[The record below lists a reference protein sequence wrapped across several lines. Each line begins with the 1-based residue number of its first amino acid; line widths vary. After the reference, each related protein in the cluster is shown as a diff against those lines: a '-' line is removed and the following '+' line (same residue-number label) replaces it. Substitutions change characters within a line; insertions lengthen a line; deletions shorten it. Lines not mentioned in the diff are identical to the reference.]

1 MLGSTHGTLT
11 TDSRR
16 ARAIACGEHPAQAV
30 HGRPAGAG
38 DLDVSGR
45 PLYAAVP
52 DLDRFFRPESVA
64 VVGAS
69 DTEGRPNTG
78 ITRQLLAWSER
89 VGARLH
95 PVHPTRESVFGIP
108 CAPSVAALPEQVDL
122 AVLLLSDPLPV
133 IGELAEAK
141 VKFAVAF
148 ASGFA
153 ETGAEGAAAQERL
166 AAAVARA
173 DGLRLLGPNTNLN
186 AFERFREDLDGPAIA
201 LITQSG
207 HQGRPLFSLQELGI
221 RLSHWAPTG
230 NEADLE
236 TADFISYFAERP
248 EVGAIAAYVEGLKD
262 GRAFLLAADRAA
274 RRGVPVVAVKV
285 GRTET
290 GARTAAS
297 HTGKLTGADA
307 VVDAAMRQYGVIRVD
322 GLDELQDTATLL
334 ARARRHRVPDSSAS
348 APSAPASSAPG
359 SAMSSPA
366 ASSPA
371 VSRPALPRPE
381 GVVVY
386 SISGGTGAHFADLA
400 TEAGLPLPTLSE
412 AKQAEL
418 HQWIP
423 DYLSVANPVDNGG
436 HPVGDWRGPRILD
449 AILDDPAVGVLICPI
464 TGPFPPMSD
473 KLAQDLVAAAERT
486 DKLVCVVWGSPVGTE
501 AAYRE
506 TLLGS
511 SRVATFRTFANCI
524 TAVRAH
530 LDHTRFTAAYR
541 SPFDEAPRSPS
552 PSFRKAQA
560 LMRPGQQLSEHAAKQ
575 LLRAYGIRVPREQL
589 VTSAAAAVRAA
600 SLVGYPV
607 VMKASGASIAHKTEL
622 GLVKIGLTSAS
633 QIRDAYRELT
643 DIARYE
649 DVSLDGVLVCQMV
662 ERGVEMVV
670 GVTHDDLFG
679 PTVTVGLGGVL
690 VEVLR
695 DSAVRVPP
703 FGEDQAHAMLAELR
717 GRALLG
723 GVRGAPPADVDA
735 LVEVVLR
742 VQRMA
747 LELGDQIAELDI
759 NPLMVLPRG
768 QGAVALDALA
778 ACR

>member
-11 TDSRR
+11 TDFR
-16 ARAIACGEHPAQAV
+16 ARVEACGETPRAAV
-30 HGRPAGAG
+30 HSSAAPSADDAVPV
-38 DLDVSGR
+38 DVSGR
-45 PLYAAVP
+45 PLHADVP

-64 VVGAS
+64 VIGAS
-69 DTEGRPNTG
+69 DAEGRPNTG
-78 ITRQLLAWSER
+78 ITRQLIAWAER
-89 VGARLH
+89 VGARIH
-95 PVHPTRESVFGIP
+95 PVHPSRPTVFGLA
-108 CAPSVAALPEQVDL
+108 CHASVADLPEQVDL
-122 AVLLLSDPLPV
+122 AVLLVSDPLPV
-133 IGELAEAK
+133 IEELADTK

-153 ETGAEGAAAQERL
+153 ETGGAGAAAQERL
-166 AAAVARA
+166 AAAVRRS
-173 DGLRLLGPNTNLN
+173 GLRLLGPNTNLN
-186 AFERFREDLDGPAIA
+186 AFEEFRDDLDGPAIA

-207 HQGRPLFSLQELGI
+207 HQGRPLYTLQELGI

-236 TADFISYFAERP
+236 TSDFISYFAERP
-248 EVGAIAAYVEGLKD
+248 EVGAIACYVEGLKD
-262 GRAFLLAADRAA
+262 GRSFLLAADRAA
-274 RRGVPVVAVKV
+274 RNGVPVVAVKV

-297 HTGKLTGADA
+297 HTGKLTGADT
-307 VVDAAMRQYGVIRVD
+307 VVDAAMRQFGVIRVD
-322 GLDELQDTATLL
+322 GLDELQDTAALL
-334 ARARRHRVPDSSAS
+334 ARARRPKAD
-348 APSAPASSAPG
+348 
-359 SAMSSPA
+359 
-366 ASSPA
+366 
-371 VSRPALPRPE
+371 

-386 SISGGTGAHFADLA
+386 SISGGTGAHFSDLA
-400 TEAGLPLPTLSE
+400 TEAGLTLPTLSQ
-412 AKQAEL
+412 AKQDEL

-423 DYLSVANPVDNGG
+423 PYLNVANPVDNGG
-436 HPVGDWRGPRILD
+436 HPVGDWRGRKIID
-449 AILDDPAVGVLICPI
+449 AILADPEVGVLICPI

-473 KLAQDLVAAAERT
+473 KLAQDLVDAAEQT
-486 DKLVCVVWGSPVGTE
+486 DKLICVIWGSPVGTE
-501 AAYRE
+501 DAYRT

-511 SRVATFRTFANCI
+511 SRVATFRTSGNCI
-524 TAVRAH
+524 TAVRAYLGH
-530 LDHTRFTAAYR
+530 HRFTAGYR
-541 SPFDEAPRSPS
+541 SPFEDAPRTPS
-552 PSFRKAQA
+552 PSYRKAQA

-600 SLVGYPV
+600 GLVGYPV
-607 VMKASGASIAHKTEL
+607 VMKASGPQLGHKTEL

-649 DVSLDGVLVCQMV
+649 NVPLDGILVCQMV

-670 GVTHDDLFG
+670 GVTQDDLFG

-690 VEVLR
+690 VEVLH
-695 DSAVRVPP
+695 DAAVRVPP
-703 FGEDQAHAMLAELR
+703 FGEDQARAMLTELR
-717 GRALLG
+717 GHALLE

-735 LVEVVLR
+735 LVEVILR
-742 VQRMA
+742 IQRMA
-747 LELGDQIAELDI
+747 LEFGDELSELDI

-778 ACR
+778 ICR

>member
-1 MLGSTHGTLT
+1 MLGSTYGTFT
-11 TDSRR
+11 TDPRR
-16 ARAIACGEHPAQAV
+16 ARVVACGEAPAPSV
-30 HGRPAGAG
+30 HGQAATAD

-45 PLYAAVP
+45 PLHAEVP

-64 VVGAS
+64 VIGAS
-69 DTEGRPNTG
+69 DAEGRPNTG
-78 ITRQLLAWSER
+78 ITRQLVAWAER
-89 VGARLH
+89 GGARLH
-95 PVHPTRESVFGIP
+95 PVHPTRQSVFGIR
-108 CAPSVAALPEQVDL
+108 CFPSVADLPEQVDL
-122 AVLLLSDPLPV
+122 AVLLVSDPLPV
-133 IGELAEAK
+133 IEELAESK

-153 ETGAEGAAAQERL
+153 ETGEAGAAAQARL
-166 AAAVARA
+166 TAAVERS
-173 DGLRLLGPNTNLN
+173 GLRLLGPNTNLN
-186 AFERFREDLDGPAIA
+186 AFEKFRDDLDGPAIA

-207 HQGRPLFSLQELGI
+207 HQGRPVFTLQEIGV

-236 TADFISYFAERP
+236 TADFISYFAEKP
-248 EVGAIAAYVEGLKD
+248 EVGAIACYVEGLKD
-262 GRAFLLAADRAA
+262 GRSFLLAADRAA
-274 RRGVPVVAVKV
+274 RHGVPVVAVKV

-290 GARTAAS
+290 GAKMAAS

-322 GLDELQDTATLL
+322 GLDELQDTSALL
-334 ARARRHRVPDSSAS
+334 ARAR
-348 APSAPASSAPG
+348 APQAD
-359 SAMSSPA
+359 
-366 ASSPA
+366 
-371 VSRPALPRPE
+371 

-386 SISGGTGAHFADLA
+386 SISGGTGAHFSDLA
-400 TEAGLPLPTLSE
+400 TEAGLRLPTLSG

-423 DYLSVANPVDNGG
+423 DYLNVANPVDNGG
-436 HPVGDWRGPRILD
+436 HPVGDWRGRKIID
-449 AILDDPAVGVLICPI
+449 AILDDPEAGVLICPI

-473 KLAQDLVAAAERT
+473 KLAQDLVDAAEQT

-501 AAYRE
+501 EAYRT

-524 TAVRAH
+524 TAVRAY
-530 LDHTRFTAAYR
+530 LDHHRFTAGYR
-541 SPFDEAPRSPS
+541 SPFADAPRTAS

-560 LMRPGQQLSEHAAKQ
+560 LMRPGKELSEYAAKQ

-600 SLVGYPV
+600 GLVGYPV
-607 VMKASGASIAHKTEL
+607 VMKASGARLAHKSEL

-633 QIRDAYRELT
+633 QVRDAYRELT

-649 DVSLDGVLVCQMV
+649 GIALDGVLVCQMV

-670 GVTHDDLFG
+670 GVTQDELFG

-695 DSAVRVPP
+695 DVAVRVPP
-703 FGEDQAHAMLAELR
+703 FGEDQAAAMLSELR
-717 GRALLG
+717 GRALLD

-747 LELGDQIAELDI
+747 LELGGDLAELDI

-778 ACR
+778 VCR

>member
-16 ARAIACGEHPAQAV
+16 ARILACGEPPSPVV
-30 HGRPAGAG
+30 HGRAAGVG
-38 DLDVSGR
+38 DLDVSRR
-45 PLYAAVP
+45 PLHAEVP
-52 DLDRFFRPESVA
+52 DLERFFRPESVA

-69 DTEGRPNTG
+69 DTEGRPGTG
-78 ITRQLLAWSER
+78 ITRQLLAWAER

-95 PVHPTRESVFGIP
+95 PVHPTRREVFGIP
-108 CAPSVAALPEQVDL
+108 CSPCVADLPEQVDL
-122 AVLLLSDPLPV
+122 AVLLVSDPLPL
-133 IGELAEAK
+133 IEELGAAK

-153 ETGAEGAAAQERL
+153 ETGEEGAAAQNRL
-166 AAAVARA
+166 AAAVERS
-173 DGLRLLGPNTNLN
+173 GVRLLGPNTNLN
-186 AFERFREDLDGPAIA
+186 AFERFREDLEGPAIA

-207 HQGRPLFSLQELGI
+207 HQGRPVFALQELGV

-236 TADFISYFAERP
+236 TADFISYFTERP
-248 EVGAIAAYVEGLKD
+248 EVGAIACYIEGLKD
-262 GRAFLLAADRAA
+262 GRSFLLAADRAA

-285 GRTET
+285 GRTEA

-297 HTGKLTGADA
+297 HTGKLTGADD
-307 VVDAAMRQYGVIRVD
+307 VVDAAMRQFGVVRVD

-334 ARARRHRVPDSSAS
+334 ARARP
-348 APSAPASSAPG
+348 
-359 SAMSSPA
+359 
-366 ASSPA
+366 
-371 VSRPALPRPE
+371 PRTD

-386 SISGGTGAHFADLA
+386 SISGGTGAHVADLA
-400 TEAGLPLPTLSE
+400 AEAGLRLPVLSE
-412 AKQAEL
+412 ARQAEL

-423 DYLSVANPVDNGG
+423 EYLSVANPVDNGG
-436 HPVGDWRGPRILD
+436 HPVGDGRGRQIIDSIL
-449 AILDDPAVGVLICPI
+449 ADPEVGVLICPI
-464 TGPFPPMSD
+464 TGPFPPLSD
-473 KLAQDLVAAAERT
+473 RLVRDLVDAAEHT

-501 AAYRE
+501 PAYRE
-506 TLLGS
+506 VLLGS
-511 SRVATFRTFANCI
+511 SRVATFRTVGNCL
-524 TAVRAH
+524 TAVRAYLGH
-530 LDHTRFTAAYR
+530 HRFVRDYR
-541 SPFDEAPRSPS
+541 SPFDEAPRTPS
-552 PSFRKAQA
+552 LSFKKAHA

-600 SLVGYPV
+600 GLVGYPV
-607 VMKASGASIAHKTEL
+607 VMKASGAQIAHKTEL

-633 QIRDAYRELT
+633 QVRDAYRELT

-649 DVSLDGVLVCQMV
+649 GVALDGILVCQMV
-662 ERGVEMVV
+662 EPGVEMVV
-670 GVTHDDLFG
+670 GVTRDELFG
-679 PTVTVGLGGVL
+679 PVVTVGLGGVL

-695 DSAVRVPP
+695 DAAVRVPP
-703 FGEDQAHAMLAELR
+703 FGEDQARDMLTELR
-717 GRALLG
+717 GRALLD
-723 GVRGAPPADVDA
+723 GVRGRPPADLDA

-747 LELGDQIAELDI
+747 LELGDELAELDI
-759 NPLMVLPRG
+759 NPLLVLPRG

-778 ACR
+778 VCR

>member
-11 TDSRR
+11 TDFR
-16 ARAIACGEHPAQAV
+16 ARVEACGETPREAV
-30 HGRPAGAG
+30 HSTAPASAE
-38 DLDVSGR
+38 DAIALDVSGR
-45 PLYAAVP
+45 PLDAEVP

-64 VVGAS
+64 VIGAS
-69 DTEGRPNTG
+69 DAEGRPNTG
-78 ITRQLLAWSER
+78 ITRQLIAWAER
-89 VGARLH
+89 VGARIH
-95 PVHPTRESVFGIP
+95 PVHPTRTTVFGLP
-108 CAPSVAALPEQVDL
+108 CHASVAALPEQVDL
-122 AVLLLSDPLPV
+122 AVLLVGDPAPV
-133 IGELAEAK
+133 IEELAEAK

-153 ETGAEGAAAQERL
+153 ETGASGAAAQARL
-166 AAAVARA
+166 AAAVRRS
-173 DGLRLLGPNTNLN
+173 GLRLLGPNTNLN
-186 AFERFREDLDGPAIA
+186 AFQEFRDDLQGPAIA

-207 HQGRPLFSLQELGI
+207 HQGRPVYTLQELGI

-236 TADFISYFAERP
+236 TADFISYFAEQP
-248 EVGAIAAYVEGLKD
+248 EVGAIACYVEGLKD
-262 GRAFLLAADRAA
+262 GRSFLLAADRAA
-274 RRGVPVVAVKV
+274 RNGVPVVAVKV

-307 VVDAAMRQYGVIRVD
+307 VVDAAMRQFGVIRVD
-322 GLDELQDTATLL
+322 ALDELQDTAALL
-334 ARARRHRVPDSSAS
+334 ARARR
-348 APSAPASSAPG
+348 
-359 SAMSSPA
+359 
-366 ASSPA
+366 
-371 VSRPALPRPE
+371 PRAD

-386 SISGGTGAHFADLA
+386 SISGGTGAHFSDLA
-400 TEAGLPLPTLSE
+400 TEAGLRLPALSQ
-412 AKQAEL
+412 AKQDEL

-423 DYLSVANPVDNGG
+423 DYLNVANPIDNGG
-436 HPVGDWRGPRILD
+436 HPVGDWRGRKIID
-449 AILDDPAVGVLICPI
+449 AILADPSVGVLICPI

-473 KLAQDLVAAAERT
+473 RLAQDLVDAAEET
-486 DKLVCVVWGSPVGTE
+486 DKLICVVWGSPVGTE
-501 AAYRE
+501 DAYRT

-511 SRVATFRTFANCI
+511 SRVATFRTFGNCI
-524 TAVRAH
+524 TAVRAYLEH
-530 LDHTRFTAAYR
+530 HRFTTGYR
-541 SPFDEAPRSPS
+541 SPFADAPRTPS
-552 PSFRKAQA
+552 PSYRKAQA

-600 SLVGYPV
+600 GLVGYPV
-607 VMKASGASIAHKTEL
+607 VMKASGPQLAHKTEL
-622 GLVKIGLTSAS
+622 GLVKVGLTSAS

-649 DVSLDGVLVCQMV
+649 NIPLDGILVCQMV
-662 ERGVEMVV
+662 RRGVEMFV
-670 GVTHDDLFG
+670 GVTQDALFG

-690 VEVLR
+690 VEVLH
-695 DSAVRVPP
+695 DAAVRVPP
-703 FGEDQAHAMLAELR
+703 FGEDQARAMLAELR
-717 GRALLG
+717 GRALLD
-723 GVRGAPPADVDA
+723 GVRGAPPADADA

-747 LELGDQIAELDI
+747 LELGGVLSELDI

-778 ACR
+778 ICR

>member
-1 MLGSTHGTLT
+1 MLGSTHGTFT
-11 TDSRR
+11 TGLR
-16 ARAIACGEHPAQAV
+16 ARVEACGESPRAAV
-30 HGRPAGAG
+30 HGHAAAPG
-38 DLDVSGR
+38 DQDVSGR
-45 PLYAAVP
+45 ALYAGVP
-52 DLDRFFRPESVA
+52 DLDRFFRPRSVA

-78 ITRQLLAWSER
+78 ITRQLLAWAER
-89 VGARLH
+89 VGARLL
-95 PVHPTRESVFGIP
+95 PVHPTRTAVFGTA
-108 CAPSVAALPEQVDL
+108 CARSVKELGEPVDL
-122 AVLLLSDPLPV
+122 AVLLVADPLPV
-133 IGELAEAK
+133 IEELGEAG
-141 VKFAVAF
+141 VRFAVAF

-153 ETGAEGAAAQERL
+153 ETGADGAAAQERL
-166 AAAVARA
+166 AEAVRRT
-173 DGLRLLGPNTNLN
+173 GVRLLGPNTNLN
-186 AFERFREDLDGPAIA
+186 AFERFRDDLDGPAVA

-207 HQGRPLFSLQELGI
+207 HQGRPVFTLQELGV

-236 TADFISYFAERP
+236 TADFISYFASLP

-262 GRAFLLAADRAA
+262 GRSFLLAADRAA
-274 RRGVPVVAVKV
+274 REGVPVVAVKV

-297 HTGKLTGADA
+297 HTGKLTGADR
-307 VVDAAMRQYGVIRVD
+307 VVDAAMRQFGVIRVD
-322 GLDELQDTATLL
+322 GLDQLQDTAALL
-334 ARARRHRVPDSSAS
+334 ARARRPLAD
-348 APSAPASSAPG
+348 
-359 SAMSSPA
+359 
-366 ASSPA
+366 
-371 VSRPALPRPE
+371 

-400 TEAGLPLPTLSE
+400 TAAGLDLPVLPQ
-412 AKQAEL
+412 AKQDEL

-423 DYLSVANPVDNGG
+423 EYLRVANPVDNGG
-436 HPVGDWRGPRILD
+436 HPVGDWRGRKIID
-449 AILDDPAVGVLICPI
+449 AILADPSVGVLVCPI

-473 KLAQDLVAAAERT
+473 RLAQDLVDAAEAT

-501 AAYRE
+501 DAYRT

-511 SRVATFRTFANCI
+511 SRVATFRTFGNCI
-524 TAVRAH
+524 GAVKAY
-530 LDHTRFTAAYR
+530 LDHHRFTAGYR
-541 SPFDEAPRSPS
+541 SPFDEAPRTPS

-560 LMRPGQQLSEHAAKQ
+560 LMRPGQRLSEHAAKQ

-600 SLVGYPV
+600 GLVGYPV
-607 VMKASGASIAHKTEL
+607 VMKASGGQLAHKTEL
-622 GLVKIGLTSAS
+622 GLVKVGLTSAS
-633 QIRDAYRELT
+633 QVRDAYRDLT

-649 DVSLDGVLVCQMV
+649 QIDLDGILVCQMV
-662 ERGVEMVV
+662 GKGVEMVV
-670 GVTHDDLFG
+670 GVTRDELFG

-690 VEVLR
+690 VEVLN
-695 DSAVRVPP
+695 DTAVRVPP
-703 FGEDQAHAMLAELR
+703 FGEREARSMLDELR
-717 GRALLG
+717 GRALLD

-747 LELGDQIAELDI
+747 LELDGDLAELDI

-778 ACR
+778 VCR

>member
-1 MLGSTHGTLT
+1 MLGSTHGTFT
-11 TDSRR
+11 TDPRR
-16 ARAIACGEHPAQAV
+16 AHVVACGELPPRAV
-30 HGRPAGAG
+30 HGRAAAA
-38 DLDVSGR
+38 DDVDVSGR
-45 PLYAAVP
+45 PLHADVP

-64 VVGAS
+64 VIGAS
-69 DTEGRPNTG
+69 DAEGRPNTG
-78 ITRQLLAWSER
+78 ITRQLIAWAER

-95 PVHPTRESVFGIP
+95 PVHPTRASVFGIT
-108 CAPSVAALPEQVDL
+108 CFRSVADLPEQVDL
-122 AVLLLSDPLPV
+122 AVLLVGDPLPV
-133 IGELAEAK
+133 VEQLAEEK
-141 VKFAVAF
+141 VRFAVAF

-153 ETGAEGAAAQERL
+153 ETGEEGAAAQERL
-166 AAAVARA
+166 AAAVRRS
-173 DGLRLLGPNTNLN
+173 GLRLLGPNTNLN
-186 AFERFREDLDGPAIA
+186 AFERFREDLEGPAIA

-207 HQGRPLFSLQELGI
+207 HQGRPVFTLQELGI

-236 TADFISYFAERP
+236 TADFISYFAGRP

-274 RRGVPVVAVKV
+274 RQGVPVVAVKV

-290 GARTAAS
+290 GARMAAS

-307 VVDAAMRQYGVIRVD
+307 VVDAAMRQFGVIRVD
-322 GLDELQDTATLL
+322 GLDELQDTSALL
-334 ARARRHRVPDSSAS
+334 ARARP
-348 APSAPASSAPG
+348 
-359 SAMSSPA
+359 
-366 ASSPA
+366 
-371 VSRPALPRPE
+371 PRSD

-386 SISGGTGAHFADLA
+386 SISGGTGAHFSDLA
-400 TEAGLPLPTLSE
+400 TEAGLSLPTLSD

-418 HQWIP
+418 HEWIP
-423 DYLSVANPVDNGG
+423 AYLNVANPVDNGG
-436 HPVGDWRGPRILD
+436 HPVGDWRGRKIID
-449 AILDDPAVGVLICPI
+449 AILDDPQVGVLICPI

-473 KLAQDLVAAAERT
+473 RLAQDLVDAAERT

-501 AAYRE
+501 EAYRT

-524 TAVRAH
+524 TAVRAY
-530 LDHTRFTAAYR
+530 LDHHRFTAGYR
-541 SPFDEAPRSPS
+541 SPFDEAPRTPS

-600 SLVGYPV
+600 GLVGYPV
-607 VMKASGASIAHKTEL
+607 VMKASGPQLAHKTEL
-622 GLVKIGLTSAS
+622 GLVKVGLTSAS
-633 QIRDAYRELT
+633 QVRDAYRELT

-649 DVSLDGVLVCQMV
+649 GVPLDGVLVCQMV

-670 GVTHDDLFG
+670 GVTQDPLFG

-695 DSAVRVPP
+695 DAAVRVPP
-703 FGEDQAHAMLAELR
+703 FGENQAQAMLSELR
-717 GRALLG
+717 GRALLD

-747 LELGDQIAELDI
+747 LELGDEIEELDI

-768 QGAVALDALA
+768 QGAVALDAFA
-778 ACR
+778 VCR

>member
-16 ARAIACGEHPAQAV
+16 ARVIACGEQPSPVV
-30 HGRPAGAG
+30 HGRPADVD

-52 DLDRFFRPESVA
+52 DLDRFFRPVSVA
-64 VVGAS
+64 VIGAS

-78 ITRQLLAWSER
+78 ITRQLIAWAER

-95 PVHPTRESVFGIP
+95 PVHPTRRTVFGLTCLP
-108 CAPSVAALPEQVDL
+108 TVADLPDQVDL
-122 AVLLLSDPLPV
+122 AVLLVADPLPL
-133 IGELAEAK
+133 IGQLAEAK

-153 ETGAEGAAAQERL
+153 ETGTEGAAAQARL
-166 AAAVARA
+166 TAAVTGS
-173 DGLRLLGPNTNLN
+173 GLRLLGPNTNLN
-186 AFERFREDLDGPAIA
+186 AFEHFREDLEGPAIA

-207 HQGRPLFSLQELGI
+207 HQGRPVFAMQQLGV

-236 TADFISYFAERP
+236 TADFISYFSERP
-248 EVGAIAAYVEGLKD
+248 EVGAIACYVEGLKD
-262 GRAFLLAADRAA
+262 GRSFLLAADRAA
-274 RRGVPVVAVKV
+274 RRKVPVVAVKV

-307 VVDAAMRQYGVIRVD
+307 VVDAAMRQFGVIRVD
-322 GLDELQDTATLL
+322 GLDELQDTAALL
-334 ARARRHRVPDSSAS
+334 ARAR
-348 APSAPASSAPG
+348 APQAD
-359 SAMSSPA
+359 
-366 ASSPA
+366 
-371 VSRPALPRPE
+371 

-400 TEAGLPLPTLSE
+400 TEAGLSLPVLSE
-412 AKQAEL
+412 AKQTEL
-418 HQWIP
+418 HTWIP
-423 DYLSVANPVDNGG
+423 GYLNVANPVDTGG
-436 HPVGDWRGPRILD
+436 HPVGDWRGRKIID
-449 AILDDPAVGVLICPI
+449 AILADPAVGVLICPI

-473 KLAQDLVAAAERT
+473 RLAQDLVDAAEQT

-530 LDHTRFTAAYR
+530 LDHARFTAAYR
-541 SPFDEAPRSPS
+541 SPFDEAPRTPS

-600 SLVGYPV
+600 SQVGYPV
-607 VMKASGASIAHKTEL
+607 VMKASGAQIAHKTEL

-633 QIRDAYRELT
+633 QVRDAYRELT

-649 DVSLDGVLVCQMV
+649 GISLDGVLVCQMV

-670 GVTHDDLFG
+670 GVTHDELFG

-695 DSAVRVPP
+695 DAAVRVPP
-703 FGEDQAHAMLAELR
+703 FGEDQARAMLSELR
-717 GRALLG
+717 GRALLD
-723 GVRGAPPADVDA
+723 GVRGGPPVDVDA
-735 LVEVVLR
+735 LVEVVIR
-742 VQRMA
+742 VQRLA
-747 LELGDQIAELDI
+747 LELGDGIAELDI

-768 QGAVALDALA
+768 QGAVALDALVL
-778 ACR
+778 CR

>member
-11 TDSRR
+11 TDFR
-16 ARAIACGEHPAQAV
+16 ARVEACGESPRTAV
-30 HGRPAGAG
+30 HSSAAPSADDAAP
-38 DLDVSGR
+38 LDVSGR
-45 PLYAAVP
+45 PLHADVP

-64 VVGAS
+64 VIGAS
-69 DTEGRPNTG
+69 DAEGKPNTG
-78 ITRQLLAWSER
+78 ITRQLIAWAER

-95 PVHPTRESVFGIP
+95 PVHPTRPTVFGLT
-108 CAPSVAALPEQVDL
+108 CHASVADLPEQVDL
-122 AVLLLSDPLPV
+122 AVLLVADPLPV
-133 IGELAEAK
+133 IEELAETK

-153 ETGAEGAAAQERL
+153 ETGDAGAAAQERL
-166 AAAVARA
+166 GAAVRRS
-173 DGLRLLGPNTNLN
+173 GLRLLGPNTNLN
-186 AFERFREDLDGPAIA
+186 AFEEFREDLDGPAIA

-207 HQGRPLFSLQELGI
+207 HQGRPVYTLQELGI

-236 TADFISYFAERP
+236 TADFISYFAEQP
-248 EVGAIAAYVEGLKD
+248 EVGAIACYVEGLKD
-262 GRAFLLAADRAA
+262 GRSFLLAADRAA
-274 RRGVPVVAVKV
+274 RNGVPVVAVKV

-297 HTGKLTGADA
+297 HTGKLTGADT
-307 VVDAAMRQYGVIRVD
+307 VVDAAMRQFGVIRVD
-322 GLDELQDTATLL
+322 GLDELQDTAALL
-334 ARARRHRVPDSSAS
+334 ARARRPKAD
-348 APSAPASSAPG
+348 
-359 SAMSSPA
+359 
-366 ASSPA
+366 
-371 VSRPALPRPE
+371 

-386 SISGGTGAHFADLA
+386 SISGGTGAHFSDLA
-400 TEAGLPLPTLSE
+400 TEAGLFLPTLSQ
-412 AKQAEL
+412 AKQDEL

-423 DYLSVANPVDNGG
+423 AYLNVANPIDNGG
-436 HPVGDWRGPRILD
+436 HPVGDWRGRKIID
-449 AILDDPAVGVLICPI
+449 AILADPEVGVLICPI

-473 KLAQDLVAAAERT
+473 RLAQDLVDAAEQS
-486 DKLVCVVWGSPVGTE
+486 DKLICVIWGSPVGTE
-501 AAYRE
+501 DAYRT

-511 SRVATFRTFANCI
+511 SRVATFRTFGNCI
-524 TAVRAH
+524 TAVRAYLGH
-530 LDHTRFTAAYR
+530 HRFTAGYR
-541 SPFDEAPRSPS
+541 SPFEDAPRTPS
-552 PSFRKAQA
+552 PSYRKAQA
-560 LMRPGQQLSEHAAKQ
+560 LMRPSQQLSEHAAKQ

-600 SLVGYPV
+600 GLVGYPV
-607 VMKASGASIAHKTEL
+607 VMKASGPQLGHKTEL

-649 DVSLDGVLVCQMV
+649 NVPLDGILVCQMV

-670 GVTHDDLFG
+670 GVTQDDLFG

-690 VEVLR
+690 VEVLH
-695 DSAVRVPP
+695 DAAVRVPP
-703 FGEDQAHAMLAELR
+703 FGEDQARAMLRELR
-717 GRALLG
+717 GHALLE

-742 VQRMA
+742 IQRMA
-747 LELGDQIAELDI
+747 LELGDELSELDI

-778 ACR
+778 ICR

>member
-16 ARAIACGEHPAQAV
+16 ARVIACGEQPSPVV
-30 HGRPAGAG
+30 HGRPAEVD

-45 PLYAAVP
+45 PLYAVVP

-64 VVGAS
+64 VIGAS

-78 ITRQLLAWSER
+78 ITRQLIGWAER

-95 PVHPTRESVFGIP
+95 PVHPTRRSVFGLP
-108 CAPSVAALPEQVDL
+108 CLPSVADLPEQVDL
-122 AVLLLSDPLPV
+122 AVLLVGDPLPV
-133 IGELAEAK
+133 IEELAEAK
-141 VKFAVAF
+141 VRFAVAF

-153 ETGAEGAAAQERL
+153 ETGAEGAAAQTRL
-166 AAAVARA
+166 AAAVRGS
-173 DGLRLLGPNTNLN
+173 GLRLLGPNTNLN
-186 AFERFREDLDGPAIA
+186 AFENFRDDLDGPAVA

-207 HQGRPLFSLQELGI
+207 HQGRPVFAMQQLGV

-236 TADFISYFAERP
+236 TADFISYFSERP
-248 EVGAIAAYVEGLKD
+248 EVGAIACYVEGLKD
-262 GRAFLLAADRAA
+262 GRSFLLAADRAA

-297 HTGKLTGADA
+297 HTGKLTGADT
-307 VVDAAMRQYGVIRVD
+307 VVDAAMRQFGVIRVD
-322 GLDELQDTATLL
+322 GLDELQDTAALL
-334 ARARRHRVPDSSAS
+334 ARAR
-348 APSAPASSAPG
+348 APQADGIA
-359 SAMSSPA
+359 
-366 ASSPA
+366 
-371 VSRPALPRPE
+371 
-381 GVVVY
+381 VY

-400 TEAGLPLPTLSE
+400 SEAGLDLPVLSD
-412 AKQAEL
+412 AKQTEL
-418 HQWIP
+418 HTWIP
-423 DYLSVANPVDNGG
+423 DYLNVANPIDNGG
-436 HPVGDWRGPRILD
+436 HPVGDWRGRKIID
-449 AILDDPAVGVLICPI
+449 AILADPAVGVLICPI

-473 KLAQDLVAAAERT
+473 KLAQDLVDAAEQT

-530 LDHTRFTAAYR
+530 LEHARFTAAYR
-541 SPFDEAPRSPS
+541 SPFDEAPRTPS

-600 SLVGYPV
+600 SQVGYPV
-607 VMKASGASIAHKTEL
+607 VMKASGAQIAHKTEL

-633 QIRDAYRELT
+633 QVRDAYRELT

-649 DVSLDGVLVCQMV
+649 GISLDGVLVCQMV

-670 GVTHDDLFG
+670 GVTHDQLFG

-695 DSAVRVPP
+695 DTAVRVPP
-703 FGEDQAHAMLAELR
+703 FGDDQARAMLSELR
-717 GRALLG
+717 GRALLD
-723 GVRGAPPADVDA
+723 GVRGAPPVDVDA
-735 LVEVVLR
+735 LVEVVIR

-747 LELGDQIAELDI
+747 LELGDEISELDI

-768 QGAVALDALA
+768 QGAVALDALVM
-778 ACR
+778 CR

>member
-1 MLGSTHGTLT
+1 MLGSTHGTFT
-11 TDSRR
+11 TGLR
-16 ARAIACGEHPAQAV
+16 ARVDACGESPRTTV
-30 HGRPAGAG
+30 HGHAAAPG
-38 DLDVSGR
+38 DRDVSGR
-45 PLYAAVP
+45 ALYAEVP
-52 DLDRFFRPESVA
+52 DLDRFFRPRSVA

-69 DTEGRPNTG
+69 DAEGRPNTG
-78 ITRQLLAWSER
+78 ITRQLLAWAER
-89 VGARLH
+89 VGAELV
-95 PVHPTRESVFGIP
+95 PVHPTRTSVFGID
-108 CAPSVAALPEQVDL
+108 CVPSVRDLPGPVDL
-122 AVLLLSDPLPV
+122 AVLLVGDPLPV
-133 IGELAEAK
+133 IEELGEAK
-141 VKFAVAF
+141 VRFAVAF

-153 ETGAEGAAAQERL
+153 ETGATGAAAQERL
-166 AAAVARA
+166 AEAVRRT
-173 DGLRLLGPNTNLN
+173 GIRLLGPNTNLN
-186 AFERFREDLDGPAIA
+186 AFERFRDDLEGPAVA

-207 HQGRPLFSLQELGI
+207 HQGRPVFTLQELGV

-236 TADFISYFAERP
+236 TSDFISYFASLP

-262 GRAFLLAADRAA
+262 GRSFLLAADRAA
-274 RRGVPVVAVKV
+274 REGVPVVAVKV

-297 HTGKLTGADA
+297 HTGKLTGADR
-307 VVDAAMRQYGVIRVD
+307 VVDAAMRQFGVIRVD
-322 GLDELQDTATLL
+322 GLDQLQDTATLL
-334 ARARRHRVPDSSAS
+334 ARARKPLAD
-348 APSAPASSAPG
+348 
-359 SAMSSPA
+359 
-366 ASSPA
+366 
-371 VSRPALPRPE
+371 

-400 TEAGLPLPTLSE
+400 TAAGLTLPTLPQ
-412 AKQAEL
+412 AKQDEL

-423 DYLSVANPVDNGG
+423 EYLNVANPVDNGG
-436 HPVGDWRGPRILD
+436 HPVGDWRGRKIID
-449 AILDDPAVGVLICPI
+449 AILADPSVGVLICPI

-473 KLAQDLVAAAERT
+473 KLAQDLVEAAEAT

-501 AAYRE
+501 DAYRT

-524 TAVRAH
+524 GAVKSY
-530 LDHTRFTAAYR
+530 LDHHRFTAAYR
-541 SPFDEAPRSPS
+541 SPFDEAPRTPS

-560 LMRPGQQLSEHAAKQ
+560 LMRPGQRLSEHAAKQ

-600 SLVGYPV
+600 GLVGYPV
-607 VMKASGASIAHKTEL
+607 VMKASGGQLAHKTEL
-622 GLVKIGLTSAS
+622 GLVKVGLTSAS
-633 QIRDAYRELT
+633 QVRDAYRDLT

-649 DVSLDGVLVCQMV
+649 QIDLDGILVCQMV
-662 ERGVEMVV
+662 GKGVEMVV
-670 GVTHDDLFG
+670 GVTRDELFG

-690 VEVLR
+690 VEVLN
-695 DSAVRVPP
+695 DTAVRVPP
-703 FGEDQAHAMLAELR
+703 FGEGEARSMLDELR
-717 GRALLG
+717 GRALLD
-723 GVRGAPPADVDA
+723 GVRGAPPADIDA

-747 LELGDQIAELDI
+747 LELDGDLAELDI

-778 ACR
+778 VCR

>member
-1 MLGSTHGTLT
+1 MLGSTRGTLT

-16 ARAIACGEHPAQAV
+16 ARVAACGQPPSPV
-30 HGRPAGAG
+30 VRGRTADAG
-38 DLDVSGR
+38 DVDVSGR
-45 PLYAAVP
+45 RLHADVP

-69 DTEGRPNTG
+69 DTEGRPNAG
-78 ITRQLLAWSER
+78 ITRQLLAWAER

-95 PVHPTRESVFGIP
+95 PVHPTRQSVFGTP
-108 CAPSVAALPEQVDL
+108 CSPSVADLPEQVDL
-122 AVLLLSDPLPV
+122 AVLLVSDPLPV
-133 IGELAEAK
+133 LEELGAAK
-141 VKFAVAF
+141 VKFAVVF

-153 ETGAEGAAAQERL
+153 ELGEHGALAQAGL
-166 AAAVARA
+166 AATARRA
-173 DGLRLLGPNTNLN
+173 GVRLLGPNTNLN
-186 AFERFREDLDGPAIA
+186 AFERFRDDLDGPAIA

-207 HQGRPLFSLQELGI
+207 HQGRPVFALQELGI

-236 TADFISYFAERP
+236 TADFLSYFAERP
-248 EVGAIAAYVEGLKD
+248 EVGAIACYIEGLKD

-285 GRTET
+285 GRTEA

-297 HTGKLTGADA
+297 HTGKLTGADD
-307 VVDAAMRQYGVIRVD
+307 VIDAAMRQYGVIRVD

-334 ARARRHRVPDSSAS
+334 ARARP
-348 APSAPASSAPG
+348 
-359 SAMSSPA
+359 
-366 ASSPA
+366 
-371 VSRPALPRPE
+371 PRAD

-386 SISGGTGAHFADLA
+386 SISGGTGAHVADLA
-400 TEAGLPLPTLSE
+400 AGAGLRLPVLSE
-412 AKQAEL
+412 ARQAEL
-418 HQWIP
+418 HRWIP
-423 DYLSVANPVDNGG
+423 EYLSVANPVDNGG
-436 HPVGDWRGPRILD
+436 HPVGDERGRKIID
-449 AILDDPAVGVLICPI
+449 ALLDDPQVGVLICPI
-464 TGPFPPMSD
+464 PGPFPPLSD
-473 KLAQDLVAAAERT
+473 RLVRDLVDAAEHT

-511 SRVATFRTFANCI
+511 SRVVTFRTVANCVS
-524 TAVRAH
+524 AVRAH
-530 LDHTRFTAAYR
+530 LDHHRFVRGYR
-541 SPFDEAPRSPS
+541 SPFDEAPRTPS

-560 LMRPGQQLSEHAAKQ
+560 LMRPGLQLSEHAAKQ

-600 SLVGYPV
+600 GLVGYPV
-607 VMKASGASIAHKTEL
+607 VMKASGAQIAHKTEL

-633 QIRDAYRELT
+633 QVRDAYRELT

-649 DVSLDGVLVCQMV
+649 GIKLDGVLVCQMV

-670 GVTHDDLFG
+670 GVSHDRLFG

-695 DSAVRVPP
+695 DAAVRVPP
-703 FGEDQAHAMLAELR
+703 FGEEQARAMLCELR
-717 GRALLG
+717 GRALLD
-723 GVRGAPPADVDA
+723 GVRGRPPADLDA

-747 LELGDQIAELDI
+747 LELGDGIAELDI

-778 ACR
+778 VCR

>member
-16 ARAIACGEHPAQAV
+16 ARVIACGEQPSPVV
-30 HGRPAGAG
+30 HGRPAEVH

-45 PLYAAVP
+45 PLYAGVP

-64 VVGAS
+64 VIGAS
-69 DTEGRPNTG
+69 DAEGRPNTG
-78 ITRQLLAWSER
+78 ITRQLIAWAER

-95 PVHPTRESVFGIP
+95 PVHPTRQSVFGIP
-108 CAPSVAALPEQVDL
+108 CFPSVSDLPEQVDL
-122 AVLLLSDPLPV
+122 AVLLVGDPLPM
-133 IGELAEAK
+133 IEKLAEAK
-141 VKFAVAF
+141 VRFAVAF

-153 ETGAEGAAAQERL
+153 ETGAEGALAQARL
-166 AAAVARA
+166 ATAVAGS
-173 DGLRLLGPNTNLN
+173 GLRLLGPNTNLN
-186 AFERFREDLDGPAIA
+186 AFEEFRDDLDGPAIA

-207 HQGRPLFSLQELGI
+207 HQGRPVFAMQELGV

-236 TADFISYFAERP
+236 TADFISYFSERP
-248 EVGAIAAYVEGLKD
+248 EVGAIACYLEGLKD
-262 GRAFLLAADRAA
+262 GRSFLLAADRAA

-297 HTGKLTGADA
+297 HTGKLTGADT

-322 GLDELQDTATLL
+322 GLDELQDTAALL
-334 ARARRHRVPDSSAS
+334 ARAR
-348 APSAPASSAPG
+348 APQAD
-359 SAMSSPA
+359 
-366 ASSPA
+366 
-371 VSRPALPRPE
+371 

-400 TEAGLPLPTLSE
+400 SGAGLSLPTLPPD
-412 AKQAEL
+412 KQAEL
-418 HQWIP
+418 HEWIP
-423 DYLSVANPVDNGG
+423 DYLNVANPVDNGG
-436 HPVGDWRGPRILD
+436 HPVGDWRGRKIID
-449 AILDDPAVGVLICPI
+449 AILADPSVGVLVCPI

-473 KLAQDLVAAAERT
+473 KLAQDLVDAAEQS

-524 TAVRAH
+524 TAVRAY
-530 LDHTRFTAAYR
+530 LDHHRFAAAYR
-541 SPFDEAPRSPS
+541 SPFDEAPRTPS

-600 SLVGYPV
+600 SLIGYPL
-607 VMKASGASIAHKTEL
+607 VMKASGAPIAHKTEL
-622 GLVKIGLTSAS
+622 GLVKLPLTSAS
-633 QIRDAYRELT
+633 QVRDAYRELT

-649 DVSLDGVLVCQMV
+649 GISLDGVLVCQMV

-670 GVTHDDLFG
+670 GVTHDELFG

-695 DSAVRVPP
+695 DAAVRVPP
-703 FGEDQAHAMLAELR
+703 FGEDQARTMLAELR
-717 GRALLG
+717 GRALLD
-723 GVRGAPPADVDA
+723 GVRGAPPVDIDA
-735 LVEVVLR
+735 LVEVVIR

-747 LELGDQIAELDI
+747 LELGDDIAELDI

-768 QGAVALDALA
+768 QGAVALDALVV
-778 ACR
+778 CR

>member
-16 ARAIACGEHPAQAV
+16 ARVIACGEQPSPVV
-30 HGRPAGAG
+30 HGRPAEVH

-45 PLYAAVP
+45 PLYAGVP

-64 VVGAS
+64 VIGAS
-69 DTEGRPNTG
+69 DAEGRPNTG
-78 ITRQLLAWSER
+78 ITRQLIAWAER

-95 PVHPTRESVFGIP
+95 PVHPTRQSVFGIP
-108 CAPSVAALPEQVDL
+108 CLPSISDLPEQVDL
-122 AVLLLSDPLPV
+122 AVLLVGDPLPV
-133 IGELAEAK
+133 IEKLAEAK

-153 ETGAEGAAAQERL
+153 ETGAEGALAQARL
-166 AAAVARA
+166 ATAVSGS
-173 DGLRLLGPNTNLN
+173 GLRLLGPNTNLN
-186 AFERFREDLDGPAIA
+186 AFEKFRDDLDGPAIA

-207 HQGRPLFSLQELGI
+207 HQGRPVFAMQELGV

-236 TADFISYFAERP
+236 TADFISYFSERP
-248 EVGAIAAYVEGLKD
+248 EVGAIACYVEGLKD
-262 GRAFLLAADRAA
+262 GRSFLLAADRAA

-297 HTGKLTGADA
+297 HTGKLTGADT
-307 VVDAAMRQYGVIRVD
+307 VVDAAMRQFGVIRVD
-322 GLDELQDTATLL
+322 GLDELQDTAALL
-334 ARARRHRVPDSSAS
+334 ARAR
-348 APSAPASSAPG
+348 APQAD
-359 SAMSSPA
+359 
-366 ASSPA
+366 
-371 VSRPALPRPE
+371 

-400 TEAGLPLPTLSE
+400 SEAGLSLPPLSPD
-412 AKQAEL
+412 KQAEL
-418 HQWIP
+418 HEWIP
-423 DYLSVANPVDNGG
+423 EYLNVANPVDNGG
-436 HPVGDWRGPRILD
+436 HPVGDWRGRKIID
-449 AILDDPAVGVLICPI
+449 AILSDPSVGVLICPI

-473 KLAQDLVAAAERT
+473 KLAQDLVDAAEQT

-524 TAVRAH
+524 TAVRAY
-530 LDHTRFTAAYR
+530 LDHHHFAASYR
-541 SPFDEAPRSPS
+541 SPFDEAPRTPS

-600 SLVGYPV
+600 SLIGYPL
-607 VMKASGASIAHKTEL
+607 VMKASGAQIAHKTEL
-622 GLVKIGLTSAS
+622 GLVKLPLTSAS
-633 QIRDAYRELT
+633 QVRDAYRELT

-649 DVSLDGVLVCQMV
+649 GISLDGVLVCQMV

-670 GVTHDDLFG
+670 GVTHDELFG

-690 VEVLR
+690 VEVLQ
-695 DSAVRVPP
+695 DAAVRVPP
-703 FGEDQAHAMLAELR
+703 FGDDQARAMLAELR
-717 GRALLG
+717 GRALLD
-723 GVRGAPPADVDA
+723 GVRGAPPVDIDA
-735 LVEVVLR
+735 LVEVVIR

-747 LELGDQIAELDI
+747 LELGDDIAELDI
-759 NPLMVLPRG
+759 NPLMVLGRG
-768 QGAVALDALA
+768 QGAVALDALVM
-778 ACR
+778 CR

>member
-16 ARAIACGEHPAQAV
+16 ARVIACGEPRPGAAV
-30 HGRPAGAG
+30 HGRAA
-38 DLDVSGR
+38 DVDELDVSGR
-45 PLYAAVP
+45 PLHRDVP

-64 VVGAS
+64 VIGAS
-69 DTEGRPNTG
+69 ETEGRPNTG
-78 ITRQLLAWSER
+78 ITRQLLTWAGR
-89 VGARLH
+89 VGARVH
-95 PVHPTRESVFGIP
+95 PVHPSRPAVFGIP
-108 CAPSVAALPEQVDL
+108 CVPSVADLPEQVDL
-122 AVLLLSDPLPV
+122 AVLLVADPLPV
-133 IGELAEAK
+133 IEELAGTK

-153 ETGAEGAAAQERL
+153 ETGEEGVRAQARL
-166 AAAVARA
+166 AAAVRRS
-173 DGLRLLGPNTNLN
+173 GLRLLGPNTNLN
-186 AFERFREDLDGPAIA
+186 AFERFRDDLDGPAIA

-207 HQGRPLFSLQELGI
+207 HQGRPVFALQELGI

-248 EVGAIAAYVEGLKD
+248 EVGAIACYVEGLKD

-274 RRGVPVVAVKV
+274 RRKVPVVAVKV
-285 GRTET
+285 GRTEA

-297 HTGKLTGADA
+297 HTGKLTGADD

-322 GLDELQDTATLL
+322 GLDELQDTAALL
-334 ARARRHRVPDSSAS
+334 ARAR
-348 APSAPASSAPG
+348 APRAH
-359 SAMSSPA
+359 
-366 ASSPA
+366 
-371 VSRPALPRPE
+371 

-386 SISGGTGAHFADLA
+386 SISGGTGAHVADLA
-400 TEAGLPLPTLSE
+400 AGAGLHLPVLSG

-423 DYLSVANPVDNGG
+423 EYLSVANPVDNGG
-436 HPVGDWRGPRILD
+436 HPVGDERGRKIID
-449 AILDDPAVGVLICPI
+449 AILDDPEVGVLICPV
-464 TGPFPPMSD
+464 TGPFPPLSD
-473 KLAQDLVAAAERT
+473 KLVRDLVDAAEHT

-501 AAYRE
+501 PAYRDV
-506 TLLGS
+506 LLGS
-511 SRVATFRTFANCI
+511 SRVATFRTVGNCL
-524 TAVRAH
+524 TAVRAY
-530 LDHTRFTAAYR
+530 LDHHRFVRAYR
-541 SPFDEAPRSPS
+541 SPFDEAPRTPS
-552 PSFRKAQA
+552 PSFRKAGM
-560 LMRPGQQLSEHAAKQ
+560 LMRPGEQLSEHAAKQ

-600 SLVGYPV
+600 GQVGYPV
-607 VMKASGASIAHKTEL
+607 VMKASGAQIAHKTEL

-633 QIRDAYRELT
+633 QVRDAYRELN

-649 DVSLDGVLVCQMV
+649 GVPLDGVLVCQMV

-670 GVTHDDLFG
+670 GVTHDELFG

-695 DSAVRVPP
+695 DAAVRVPP
-703 FGEDQAHAMLAELR
+703 FGEDQARDMLAELR
-717 GRALLG
+717 GRALLD
-723 GVRGAPPADVDA
+723 GVRGRPAADLDA

-747 LELGDQIAELDI
+747 LELGDELAELDI

-778 ACR
+778 VCR

>member
-1 MLGSTHGTLT
+1 MLGSTYGTFT
-11 TDSRR
+11 SDPRR
-16 ARAIACGEHPAQAV
+16 ARAVACGNLPAATV
-30 HGRPAGAG
+30 HGRAAATG
-38 DLDVSGR
+38 DLDVGGR
-45 PLYAAVP
+45 PLAADVP

-64 VVGAS
+64 VIGAS
-69 DTEGRPNTG
+69 DAEGRPNTG
-78 ITRQLLAWSER
+78 ITRQLVAWAER

-95 PVHPTRESVFGIP
+95 PVHPTRATVFDRP
-108 CAPSVAALPEQVDL
+108 CFPSVADLPEPIDL
-122 AVLLLSDPLPV
+122 AVLLVGDPLPV
-133 IGELAEAK
+133 IKELAEAK

-153 ETGAEGAAAQERL
+153 ETGEAGALAQERL
-166 AAAVARA
+166 AAAVSRS
-173 DGLRLLGPNTNLN
+173 GMRLLGPNTNLN
-186 AFERFREDLDGPAIA
+186 AFERFRDDLEGPAIA

-207 HQGRPLFSLQELGI
+207 HQGRPVFTLQELGV

-236 TADFISYFAERP
+236 TADFLSYFAERP
-248 EVGAIAAYVEGLKD
+248 EVGAIACYVEGLKD
-262 GRAFLLAADRAA
+262 GRSFLLAADRAA

-334 ARARRHRVPDSSAS
+334 ARARP
-348 APSAPASSAPG
+348 
-359 SAMSSPA
+359 
-366 ASSPA
+366 
-371 VSRPALPRPE
+371 PRAD

-400 TEAGLPLPTLSE
+400 TEAGLNLPTLST

-418 HQWIP
+418 HDWIP
-423 DYLSVANPVDNGG
+423 HYLNVANPVDNGG
-436 HPVGDWRGPRILD
+436 HPVGDWRGRKIID
-449 AILDDPAVGVLICPI
+449 AILADPEVGVLICPI

-473 KLAQDLVAAAERT
+473 KLAKDLVAAAEQT
-486 DKLVCVVWGSPVGTE
+486 DKLVCVVWGSPLGTE

-524 TAVRAH
+524 GAVRAY
-530 LDHTRFTAAYR
+530 LDHHRFTASYR
-541 SPFDEAPRSPS
+541 SPFDEAPRAVSPS
-552 PSFRKAQA
+552 YRKAQA
-560 LMRPGQQLSEHAAKQ
+560 LLRPGQRLSEHAAKQ

-589 VTSAAAAVRAA
+589 VTSAAASVRAA
-600 SLVGYPV
+600 GLVGYPV
-607 VMKASGASIAHKTEL
+607 VMKASGTRIAHKTEL
-622 GLVKIGLTSAS
+622 GLVKVGLTSAS
-633 QIRDAYRELT
+633 QVRDAYRDLT

-649 DVSLDGVLVCQMV
+649 GVDLDGVLVCQMV

-670 GVTHDDLFG
+670 GVSPDPLFG

-695 DSAVRVPP
+695 DVAVGVPP
-703 FGEDQAHAMLAELR
+703 FGEEEARRMLSSLR
-717 GRALLG
+717 GRALLD
-723 GVRGAPPADVDA
+723 GVRGAPPADLDA

-742 VQRMA
+742 VQRMS
-747 LELGDQIAELDI
+747 LELGDTLAELDI
-759 NPLMVLPRG
+759 NPLLVLPRG

-778 ACR
+778 VCH

>member
-16 ARAIACGEHPAQAV
+16 ARVIACGEQPSPVV
-30 HGRPAGAG
+30 HGRPAEVD

-45 PLYAAVP
+45 PLYADVP

-64 VVGAS
+64 VIGAS

-78 ITRQLLAWSER
+78 ITRQLLAWAER

-95 PVHPTRESVFGIP
+95 PVHPTREAVFGIP
-108 CAPSVAALPEQVDL
+108 CSSSVADLPEQVDL
-122 AVLLLSDPLPV
+122 AVLLVADPLPLV
-133 IGELAEAK
+133 EELAEAK

-153 ETGAEGAAAQERL
+153 ETGAEGAAAQARL
-166 AAAVARA
+166 ATAVERS
-173 DGLRLLGPNTNLN
+173 GMRLLGPNTNLN
-186 AFERFREDLDGPAIA
+186 AFEKFREDLDGPAIA

-207 HQGRPLFSLQELGI
+207 HQGRPVFTLQELGI

-236 TADFISYFAERP
+236 TADFISYFAEQP
-248 EVGAIAAYVEGLKD
+248 EVGAIACYIEGLKD
-262 GRAFLLAADRAA
+262 GRSFLLAADRAA
-274 RRGVPVVAVKV
+274 RRGVPIVAVKV

-297 HTGKLTGADA
+297 HTGKLTGADQ

-322 GLDELQDTATLL
+322 GLDELQDTAALL
-334 ARARRHRVPDSSAS
+334 ARART
-348 APSAPASSAPG
+348 PG
-359 SAMSSPA
+359 AD
-366 ASSPA
+366 
-371 VSRPALPRPE
+371 
-381 GVVVY
+381 GIVVY

-400 TEAGLPLPTLSE
+400 SEAGLQLPVLSD

-423 DYLSVANPVDNGG
+423 DYLNVANPVDNGG
-436 HPVGDWRGPRILD
+436 HPVGDWRGRKIID
-449 AILDDPAVGVLICPI
+449 AILADPEVGVLICPI

-473 KLAQDLVAAAERT
+473 RLAQDLVDAAEQT

-530 LDHTRFTAAYR
+530 LDHARFTRSYR
-541 SPFDEAPRSPS
+541 SPFDEAPRTPS

-607 VMKASGASIAHKTEL
+607 VMKASGAQIAHKTEL
-622 GLVKIGLTSAS
+622 GLVKIELTSAS
-633 QIRDAYRELT
+633 QVRDAYRELT

-649 DVSLDGVLVCQMV
+649 GISLDGVLVCQMV
-662 ERGVEMVV
+662 ARGVEMVV
-670 GVTHDDLFG
+670 GVTHDELFG

-695 DSAVRVPP
+695 DAAVRVPP
-703 FGEDQAHAMLAELR
+703 FGEDQARAMLAELR
-717 GRALLG
+717 GRALLD
-723 GVRGAPPADVDA
+723 GVRGAPPVDVDA
-735 LVEVVLR
+735 LVEVVIR

-747 LELGDQIAELDI
+747 LELSDEIAELDI

-778 ACR
+778 VCR

>member
-16 ARAIACGEHPAQAV
+16 ARVIACGELRPGPAV
-30 HGRPAGAG
+30 HGRAADVD

-45 PLYAAVP
+45 PLYADVP
-52 DLDRFFRPESVA
+52 DLDRFFRPGSVA
-64 VVGAS
+64 VIGAS

-78 ITRQLLAWSER
+78 ITRQLLSWAER
-89 VGARLH
+89 VGARVH
-95 PVHPTRESVFGIP
+95 PVHPARPSVFGVP
-108 CAPSVAALPEQVDL
+108 CVACVADLPEQVDL
-122 AVLLLSDPLPV
+122 AVLLVADPLPV
-133 IGELAEAK
+133 VEELAEAK

-153 ETGAEGAAAQERL
+153 ETGEEGAEAQARL
-166 AAAVARA
+166 AAAVRRS
-173 DGLRLLGPNTNLN
+173 GLRLLGPNTNLN
-186 AFERFREDLDGPAIA
+186 AFERFREDLEGPAIA

-207 HQGRPLFSLQELGI
+207 HQGRPVFALQELGI

-248 EVGAIAAYVEGLKD
+248 EVGAIACYVEGLKD

-274 RRGVPVVAVKV
+274 RRKVPVVAVKV
-285 GRTET
+285 GRTEA

-297 HTGKLTGADA
+297 HTGKLTGADD
-307 VVDAAMRQYGVIRVD
+307 VVDAAMRQFGIVRVD
-322 GLDELQDTATLL
+322 GLDELQDTAALL
-334 ARARRHRVPDSSAS
+334 ARAR
-348 APSAPASSAPG
+348 APLAD
-359 SAMSSPA
+359 
-366 ASSPA
+366 
-371 VSRPALPRPE
+371 

-386 SISGGTGAHFADLA
+386 SISGGTGAHVADLA
-400 TEAGLPLPTLSE
+400 AGAGLRLPVLSE
-412 AKQAEL
+412 DRQAEL

-423 DYLSVANPVDNGG
+423 EYLNVANPVDNGG
-436 HPVGDWRGPRILD
+436 HPVGDRRGRKIID
-449 AILDDPAVGVLICPI
+449 SILDDPEVGVLICPI
-464 TGPFPPMSD
+464 TGPFPPLSD
-473 KLAQDLVAAAERT
+473 RLVRDLVDAAEAS

-501 AAYRE
+501 PAYRE
-506 TLLGS
+506 VLLGS
-511 SRVATFRTFANCI
+511 SRVATFRTVGNCL
-524 TAVRAH
+524 TAVRAY
-530 LDHTRFTAAYR
+530 LDHHRFVRSYR
-541 SPFDEAPRSPS
+541 SPFDEAPRTPS
-552 PSFRKAQA
+552 PSFKKARA

-600 SLVGYPV
+600 GQVGYPV
-607 VMKASGASIAHKTEL
+607 VMKASGAQIAHKTEL

-633 QIRDAYRELT
+633 QVRDAYRELT

-649 DVSLDGVLVCQMV
+649 GVSLDGVLVCQMV

-670 GVTHDDLFG
+670 GVTHDELFG

-695 DSAVRVPP
+695 DAAVRVPP
-703 FGEDQAHAMLAELR
+703 FGEEQARDMIAELR
-717 GRALLG
+717 GRALLD
-723 GVRGAPPADVDA
+723 GVRGRPPADLDG

-747 LELGDQIAELDI
+747 LELGDELAELDI

-778 ACR
+778 VCR

>member
-11 TDSRR
+11 TDFR
-16 ARAIACGEHPAQAV
+16 ARVVACGEQPGPGAV
-30 HGRPAGAG
+30 HSRTAGQG

-45 PLYAAVP
+45 PLYADVP

-69 DTEGRPNTG
+69 DAEGRPNTG
-78 ITRQLLAWSER
+78 ITRQLIDWARR
-89 VGARLH
+89 VGARIH
-95 PVHPTRESVFGIP
+95 PVHPTRDTVFGLP
-108 CAPSVAALPEQVDL
+108 CVAAVADLPEQVDL
-122 AVLLLSDPLPV
+122 AVLLVGDPLPV
-133 IGELAEAK
+133 VEQLAEAK

-153 ETGAEGAAAQERL
+153 ETGERGAAAQEQL
-166 AAAVARA
+166 AAAVKRS
-173 DGLRLLGPNTNLN
+173 GLRLLGPNTNLN
-186 AFERFREDLDGPAIA
+186 AFENFRDDLEGPAIA

-207 HQGRPLFSLQELGI
+207 HQGRPVFTLQELGV

-248 EVGAIAAYVEGLKD
+248 EVGAIACYVEGLKD
-262 GRAFLLAADRAA
+262 GRSFLLAADRAA
-274 RRGVPVVAVKV
+274 RAGVPVVAVKV
-285 GRTET
+285 GRTEA

-297 HTGKLTGADA
+297 HTGKLTGADD

-322 GLDELQDTATLL
+322 GLDQLQDTAALL
-334 ARARRHRVPDSSAS
+334 ARARPPHA
-348 APSAPASSAPG
+348 
-359 SAMSSPA
+359 
-366 ASSPA
+366 
-371 VSRPALPRPE
+371 E

-386 SISGGTGAHFADLA
+386 SISGGTGAHFCDLA
-400 TEAGLPLPTLSE
+400 TAAGLDLPVLSA

-418 HQWIP
+418 HEWIP
-423 DYLSVANPVDNGG
+423 PYLSVANPVDNGG
-436 HPVGDWRGPRILD
+436 HPVGDWRGRKIID
-449 AILDDPAVGVLICPI
+449 AILADPAVGVLICPI

-473 KLAQDLVAAAERT
+473 RLARDLVDAAEQT
-486 DKLVCVVWGSPVGTE
+486 DKLVCVVWGSPLGTE

-524 TAVRAH
+524 AAVRAH
-530 LDHTRFTAAYR
+530 LSHHRFTTGYR
-541 SPFDEAPRSPS
+541 SPFDEAPRVPS
-552 PSFRKAQA
+552 PSFRKARA

-600 SLVGYPV
+600 GLVGYPV
-607 VMKASGASIAHKTEL
+607 VMKASGTRIAHKSDL
-622 GLVKIGLTSAS
+622 GLVKVGLTSAS

-649 DVSLDGVLVCQMV
+649 GVELDGILVCQMV
-662 ERGVEMVV
+662 QRGVEMVV
-670 GVTHDDLFG
+670 GVTHDALFG

-690 VEVLR
+690 VEVLG
-695 DSAVRVPP
+695 DCAVRVPP
-703 FGEDQAHAMLAELR
+703 FGERQARDMLGELR
-717 GRALLG
+717 GRALLD
-723 GVRGAPPADVDA
+723 GVRGGPPLDVDA

-747 LELGDQIAELDI
+747 LELGDDLAELDI
-759 NPLMVLPRG
+759 NPIMVLPRG

-778 ACR
+778 VCR

>member
-1 MLGSTHGTLT
+1 MLGSTYGTFT
-11 TDSRR
+11 TDPRR
-16 ARAIACGEHPAQAV
+16 ARVVACGEAPAPAV
-30 HGRPAGAG
+30 HGHAATAD

-45 PLYAAVP
+45 PLHADIP

-64 VVGAS
+64 VIGAS
-69 DTEGRPNTG
+69 DAEGRPNTG
-78 ITRQLLAWSER
+78 ITRQLMDWAER
-89 VGARLH
+89 CGARLH
-95 PVHPTRESVFGIP
+95 PVHPTRQTVFGTP
-108 CAPSVAALPEQVDL
+108 CFPSVADLPEQVDL
-122 AVLLLSDPLPV
+122 AVLLVSDPLPV
-133 IGELAEAK
+133 IEELAESK

-153 ETGAEGAAAQERL
+153 ETGEEGAAAQARL
-166 AAAVARA
+166 AAAVERS
-173 DGLRLLGPNTNLN
+173 GLRLLGPNTNLN
-186 AFERFREDLDGPAIA
+186 AFEKFRDDLEGPAIA

-207 HQGRPLFSLQELGI
+207 HQGRPVFTMQEIGV

-236 TADFISYFAERP
+236 TSDFISYFAERP
-248 EVGAIAAYVEGLKD
+248 EVGAIACYVEGLKD
-262 GRAFLLAADRAA
+262 GRSFLLAADRAA
-274 RRGVPVVAVKV
+274 QRGVPVVAVKV

-290 GARTAAS
+290 GARMAAS
-297 HTGKLTGADA
+297 HTGKLTGADT

-322 GLDELQDTATLL
+322 GLDELQDTSALL
-334 ARARRHRVPDSSAS
+334 ARARPPKA
-348 APSAPASSAPG
+348 
-359 SAMSSPA
+359 
-366 ASSPA
+366 
-371 VSRPALPRPE
+371 E

-386 SISGGTGAHFADLA
+386 SISGGTGAHFSDLA
-400 TEAGLPLPTLSE
+400 TEAGLRLPPLSD

-423 DYLSVANPVDNGG
+423 DYLNVANPVDNGG
-436 HPVGDWRGPRILD
+436 HPVGDWRGRKIID
-449 AILDDPAVGVLICPI
+449 AILDDPEVGVLICPI

-473 KLAQDLVAAAERT
+473 KLAQDLVDAAEQT

-501 AAYRE
+501 EAYRT

-524 TAVRAH
+524 TAVRAY
-530 LDHTRFTAAYR
+530 LDHHRFTTRYR
-541 SPFDEAPRSPS
+541 SPFAEAPRTAS

-600 SLVGYPV
+600 GLVGYPV
-607 VMKASGASIAHKTEL
+607 VMKASGARLAHKSDL
-622 GLVKIGLTSAS
+622 GLVKVGLTSAS
-633 QIRDAYRELT
+633 QVRDAYRDLT

-649 DVSLDGVLVCQMV
+649 GIALDGVLVCQMV

-670 GVTHDDLFG
+670 GVTQDELFG

-695 DSAVRVPP
+695 DVAVRVPP
-703 FGEDQAHAMLAELR
+703 FGEDQALAMLSELR
-717 GRALLG
+717 GRPLLD
-723 GVRGAPPADVDA
+723 GVRGGPPVDVDA

-747 LELGDQIAELDI
+747 LELGDELAELDI

-778 ACR
+778 VCR

>member
-11 TDSRR
+11 TDLR
-16 ARAIACGEHPAQAV
+16 ARVVACGQQTGAAV
-30 HGRPAGAG
+30 HGVTATEG

-45 PLYAAVP
+45 PLYAPVP
-52 DLDRFFRPESVA
+52 DLDRFFRPEAVA

-69 DTEGRPNTG
+69 DADGRPNTG
-78 ITRQLLAWSER
+78 ITRQLIAWAER

-95 PVHPTRESVFGIP
+95 PVHPTRTAVFGLP
-108 CAPSVAALPEQVDL
+108 CVPSVADLPEPVDL
-122 AVLLLSDPLPV
+122 AVLLVGDPLPV
-133 IGELAEAK
+133 IEELGQVK

-153 ETGAEGAAAQERL
+153 ETGEAGADAQRRL
-166 AAAVARA
+166 AAAVERS
-173 DGLRLLGPNTNLN
+173 GLRLLGPNTNLN
-186 AFERFREDLDGPAIA
+186 AFERFRDDLEGPAIA

-207 HQGRPLFSLQELGI
+207 HQGRPVFTMQELGV

-236 TADFISYFAERP
+236 TADFISYFAGRP
-248 EVGAIAAYVEGLKD
+248 EVGAIACYVEGLKD
-262 GRAFLLAADRAA
+262 GRSFLLAADRAA
-274 RRGVPVVAVKV
+274 RSRVPVVAVKV
-285 GRTET
+285 GRTEA

-297 HTGKLTGADA
+297 HTGKLTGADQ

-322 GLDELQDTATLL
+322 GLDELQDTAALL
-334 ARARRHRVPDSSAS
+334 ARARR
-348 APSAPASSAPG
+348 PSAD
-359 SAMSSPA
+359 
-366 ASSPA
+366 
-371 VSRPALPRPE
+371 

-400 TEAGLPLPTLSE
+400 TAAGLRLPQLS
-412 AKQAEL
+412 AARQAEL

-423 DYLSVANPVDNGG
+423 EYLNVANPVDNGG
-436 HPVGDWRGPRILD
+436 HPVGDWRGRKIID
-449 AILDDPAVGVLICPI
+449 AILADPGVGVLICPI

-473 KLAQDLVAAAERT
+473 KLAQDLVDAAEAT

-501 AAYRE
+501 EAYRT

-511 SRVATFRTFANCI
+511 SRVATFRTFGNCI
-524 TAVRAH
+524 TAVRAYF
-530 LDHTRFTAAYR
+530 DHHRFTTGYR
-541 SPFDEAPRSPS
+541 SPFDEAPRTLS

-560 LMRPGQQLSEHAAKQ
+560 LLRPGHRLSEHAAKQ

-600 SLVGYPV
+600 GLVGYPV
-607 VMKASGASIAHKTEL
+607 VMKASAPQLAHKTEL

-633 QIRDAYRELT
+633 QIRDTYRELT

-649 DVSLDGVLVCQMV
+649 GVDLDGVLVCQMV

-670 GVTHDDLFG
+670 GVTQDELFG

-695 DSAVRVPP
+695 DVAVRVPP
-703 FGEDQAHAMLAELR
+703 FGEEQARSMLAELR
-717 GRALLG
+717 GRALLE
-723 GVRGAPPADVDA
+723 GVRGGPPVDVDA

-747 LELGDQIAELDI
+747 LELGGDLSELDI

-778 ACR
+778 VCR

>member
-16 ARAIACGEHPAQAV
+16 ARVIACGEQPSPVV
-30 HGRPAGAG
+30 HGRPAEVD

-52 DLDRFFRPESVA
+52 DLDRFFRPGSMA
-64 VVGAS
+64 VIGAS
-69 DTEGRPNTG
+69 DAEGRPNTG
-78 ITRQLLAWSER
+78 ITRQLIGWAER

-95 PVHPTRESVFGIP
+95 PVHPTRRTVFGLP
-108 CAPSVAALPEQVDL
+108 CLPSVADLPEQVDL
-122 AVLLLSDPLPV
+122 AVLLVADPLPV
-133 IGELAEAK
+133 IGELTEAK
-141 VKFAVAF
+141 VRFAVAF

-153 ETGAEGAAAQERL
+153 ETGAEGAAAQTRL
-166 AAAVARA
+166 AAAVRGS
-173 DGLRLLGPNTNLN
+173 GLRLLGPNTNLN
-186 AFERFREDLDGPAIA
+186 AFENFRDDLDGPAVA

-207 HQGRPLFSLQELGI
+207 HQGRPVFAMQQLGVRI
-221 RLSHWAPTG
+221 SHWAPTG

-236 TADFISYFAERP
+236 TADFISYFSERP
-248 EVGAIAAYVEGLKD
+248 EVGAIACYVEGLKD
-262 GRAFLLAADRAA
+262 GRSFLLAADRAA
-274 RRGVPVVAVKV
+274 RRKVPVVAVKV

-297 HTGKLTGADA
+297 HTGKLTGADT
-307 VVDAAMRQYGVIRVD
+307 VVDAAMRQFGVIRVD
-322 GLDELQDTATLL
+322 GLDELQDTAALL
-334 ARARRHRVPDSSAS
+334 ARARPPQAD
-348 APSAPASSAPG
+348 
-359 SAMSSPA
+359 
-366 ASSPA
+366 
-371 VSRPALPRPE
+371 

-400 TEAGLPLPTLSE
+400 TEAGLDLPVLSE
-412 AKQAEL
+412 ARQAEL
-418 HQWIP
+418 HTWIP
-423 DYLSVANPVDNGG
+423 EYLNVANPVDNGG
-436 HPVGDWRGPRILD
+436 HPVGDWRGRKIID
-449 AILDDPAVGVLICPI
+449 AILADPAVGVLVCPI

-473 KLAQDLVAAAERT
+473 KLAQDLVDAAEQT

-530 LDHTRFTAAYR
+530 LDHARFTAAYR
-541 SPFDEAPRSPS
+541 SPFDEAPRTPS

-560 LMRPGQQLSEHAAKQ
+560 LMRPGQQLSEHGAKQ

-600 SLVGYPV
+600 SQVGYPV
-607 VMKASGASIAHKTEL
+607 VMKASGAQIAHKTEL

-633 QIRDAYRELT
+633 QVRDAYRELT

-649 DVSLDGVLVCQMV
+649 GISLDGVLVCQMV

-670 GVTHDDLFG
+670 GVTHDQLFG

-695 DSAVRVPP
+695 DTAVRVPP
-703 FGEDQAHAMLAELR
+703 FGDDQARAMLSELR
-717 GRALLG
+717 GRALLD
-723 GVRGAPPADVDA
+723 GVRGGPPVDVDA
-735 LVEVVLR
+735 LVEVVIR

-747 LELGDQIAELDI
+747 LELGDEISELDI

-768 QGAVALDALA
+768 QGAVALDALVM
-778 ACR
+778 CR

>member
-16 ARAIACGEHPAQAV
+16 TRAIACGERSGPAV
-30 HGRPAGAG
+30 HGRPAQAG

-45 PLYAAVP
+45 PLHAGVP
-52 DLDRFFRPESVA
+52 DLDRFFRPRSVA

-69 DTEGRPNTG
+69 DAEGRPNTG
-78 ITRQLLAWSER
+78 ITRQLADWAER
-89 VGARLH
+89 VGATLY
-95 PVHPTRESVFGIP
+95 PVHPSRPAVFGIP
-108 CAPSVAALPEQVDL
+108 CSPSVADLPEQVDL
-122 AVLLLSDPLPV
+122 AVVLVGDPLPV
-133 IGELAEAK
+133 IEELAEAK
-141 VKFAVAF
+141 ARFAVVF

-153 ETGAEGAAAQERL
+153 ETGPQGEAAQRRL
-166 AAAVARA
+166 AAAVEQS
-173 DGLRLLGPNTNLN
+173 GLRLLGPNTNLN
-186 AFERFREDLDGPAIA
+186 AFERFRDDLEGPAIA

-207 HQGRPLFSLQELGI
+207 HQGRPLFALQELGI

-236 TADFISYFAERP
+236 SADFLSYFAEQP
-248 EVGAIAAYVEGLKD
+248 EVGAIACYLEGLKD
-262 GRAFLLAADRAA
+262 GRSFLLAADRAA
-274 RRGVPVVAVKV
+274 RLGVPVVAVKV

-307 VVDAAMRQYGVIRVD
+307 VVDAALRQYGVIRVD
-322 GLDELQDTATLL
+322 GLDELQDTAALL
-334 ARARRHRVPDSSAS
+334 ARARP
-348 APSAPASSAPG
+348 
-359 SAMSSPA
+359 
-366 ASSPA
+366 
-371 VSRPALPRPE
+371 PRAD

-386 SISGGTGAHFADLA
+386 SISGGTGAHVADLA
-400 TEAGLPLPTLSE
+400 TGAGLSLPVLSE
-412 AKQAEL
+412 AKQTEL

-423 DYLSVANPVDNGG
+423 EYLNVANPVDNGG
-436 HPVGDWRGPRILD
+436 HPVGDERGRKIID
-449 AILDDPAVGVLICPI
+449 AILADPSVGVLICPV
-464 TGPFPPMSD
+464 TGPFPPLSD
-473 KLAQDLVAAAERT
+473 RLVRDLVDAAEQT

-501 AAYRE
+501 PAYRE
-506 TLLGS
+506 VLLGS
-511 SRVATFRTFANCI
+511 SRVATFRTVGNCL

-530 LDHTRFTAAYR
+530 LAHHRFAAAYR
-541 SPFDEAPRSPS
+541 SPFDEAPRTPS
-552 PSFRKAQA
+552 PSYRKAQA
-560 LMRPGQQLSEHAAKQ
+560 LMQPGRQLSEHAAKQ

-600 SLVGYPV
+600 GLVGYPV
-607 VMKASGASIAHKTEL
+607 VMKASGARIAHKTEL

-633 QIRDAYRELT
+633 QVRDAYRELT

-649 DVSLDGVLVCQMV
+649 DVALDGVLVCQMV
-662 ERGVEMVV
+662 EQGVEMVV
-670 GVTHDDLFG
+670 GVAHDDLFG

-695 DSAVRVPP
+695 DTAVGVPP
-703 FGEDQAHAMLAELR
+703 FGEEQARDMLD
-717 GRALLG
+717 
-723 GVRGAPPADVDA
+723 GVRGRPAADLDA

-747 LELGDQIAELDI
+747 LELGDQLAELDI
-759 NPLMVLPRG
+759 NPLMVLPQG

-778 ACR
+778 VCR

>member
-16 ARAIACGEHPAQAV
+16 ARAIACGERSGPVV
-30 HGRPAGAG
+30 HGRPAQAG
-38 DLDVSGR
+38 DLDVGGR
-45 PLYAAVP
+45 PLHAGVP
-52 DLDRFFRPESVA
+52 DLDRFFHPRSVA
-64 VVGAS
+64 VIGAS

-78 ITRQLLAWSER
+78 ITRQLAGWAER

-95 PVHPTRESVFGIP
+95 PVHPSRPAVFGIP
-108 CAPSVAALPEQVDL
+108 CSPSVAALPEQVDL
-122 AVLLLSDPLPV
+122 AVVLVGDPLPV
-133 IGELAEAK
+133 IEELADAK
-141 VKFAVAF
+141 ARFAVVF

-153 ETGAEGAAAQERL
+153 ETGPEGEAAQRRL
-166 AAAVARA
+166 AAAVEQS
-173 DGLRLLGPNTNLN
+173 GMRLLGPNTNLN
-186 AFERFREDLDGPAIA
+186 AFERFRDDLQGPAIA

-207 HQGRPLFSLQELGI
+207 HQGRPVFALQELGI

-230 NEADLE
+230 NEADLDS
-236 TADFISYFAERP
+236 ADFLSYFAEQP
-248 EVGAIAAYVEGLKD
+248 EVGAIACYLEGLKD

-297 HTGKLTGADA
+297 HTGRLTGADA
-307 VVDAAMRQYGVIRVD
+307 VVDAALRQYGVIRVD
-322 GLDELQDTATLL
+322 GLDELQDTAALL
-334 ARARRHRVPDSSAS
+334 ARARP
-348 APSAPASSAPG
+348 
-359 SAMSSPA
+359 
-366 ASSPA
+366 
-371 VSRPALPRPE
+371 PRAD

-386 SISGGTGAHFADLA
+386 SISGGTGAHVADLA
-400 TEAGLPLPTLSE
+400 TEAGLSLPVLSE

-423 DYLSVANPVDNGG
+423 AYLSVANPVDNGG
-436 HPVGDWRGPRILD
+436 HPVGDERGRKIID
-449 AILDDPAVGVLICPI
+449 AILDDPDVGVLICPV
-464 TGPFPPMSD
+464 TGPFPPLSD
-473 KLAQDLVAAAERT
+473 RLVRDLVDAAEQT

-501 AAYRE
+501 PAYRE
-506 TLLGS
+506 VLLGS
-511 SRVATFRTFANCI
+511 SRVATFRTVGNCL

-530 LDHTRFTAAYR
+530 LAHHRFTAAYR
-541 SPFDEAPRSPS
+541 SPFDEAPRTPS
-552 PSFRKAQA
+552 PSYRKAQA
-560 LMRPGQQLSEHAAKQ
+560 LMHPGGQLSEHAAKQ

-600 SLVGYPV
+600 GLVGYPV
-607 VMKASGASIAHKTEL
+607 VMKASGARIAHKTEL

-633 QIRDAYRELT
+633 QVRDAYRELT

-649 DVSLDGVLVCQMV
+649 DVTLDGVLVCQMV
-662 ERGVEMVV
+662 EQGVETVV
-670 GVTHDDLFG
+670 GVAHDDLFG

-695 DSAVRVPP
+695 DTAVGVPP
-703 FGEDQAHAMLAELR
+703 FGEEQARDMISGLR
-717 GRALLG
+717 GRALLD
-723 GVRGAPPADVDA
+723 GVRGRPAADLDA

-747 LELGDQIAELDI
+747 LELGDQLTELDI
-759 NPLMVLPRG
+759 NPLMVLPQG

-778 ACR
+778 VCR

>member
-1 MLGSTHGTLT
+1 MLGSTHGTFT
-11 TDSRR
+11 TDLR
-16 ARAIACGEHPAQAV
+16 ARVVACGEHPGPSGHVV
-30 HGRPAGAG
+30 HGVTAVEG
-38 DLDVSGR
+38 DVDVSGR
-45 PLYAAVP
+45 ALHAPVP
-52 DLDRFFRPESVA
+52 DLDRFFRPGSVA

-69 DTEGRPNTG
+69 DAEGRPNTG
-78 ITRQLLAWSER
+78 ITRQLIAWAER
-89 VGARLH
+89 VGARLV
-95 PVHPTRESVFGIP
+95 PVHPTRTTVFGID
-108 CAPSVAALPEQVDL
+108 CVPSVGALPEPVDL
-122 AVLLLSDPLPV
+122 AVLLVADPLPV
-133 IGELAEAK
+133 IEELAEAK

-153 ETGAEGAAAQERL
+153 ETGDEGAAAQERL
-166 AAAVARA
+166 ADAVRRS
-173 DGLRLLGPNTNLN
+173 GIRLLGPNTNLN
-186 AFERFREDLDGPAIA
+186 AFERFRDDLDGPAIA

-207 HQGRPLFSLQELGI
+207 HQGRPVHTLQELGV

-236 TADFISYFAERP
+236 TADFISYFATRP
-248 EVGAIAAYVEGLKD
+248 EVGAIACYVEGLKD
-262 GRAFLLAADRAA
+262 GRSFLLAADRAA
-274 RRGVPVVAVKV
+274 REGVPVVAVKV

-290 GARTAAS
+290 GARMAAS
-297 HTGKLTGADA
+297 HTGKLTGADQ

-322 GLDELQDTATLL
+322 GLDQLQDTSALL
-334 ARARRHRVPDSSAS
+334 ARARKPVAD
-348 APSAPASSAPG
+348 
-359 SAMSSPA
+359 
-366 ASSPA
+366 
-371 VSRPALPRPE
+371 

-386 SISGGTGAHFADLA
+386 SISGGTGAHFSDLA
-400 TEAGLPLPTLSE
+400 TAAGLHLPTLPE
-412 AKQAEL
+412 AKQDEL

-423 DYLSVANPVDNGG
+423 EYLNVANPVDNGG
-436 HPVGDWRGPRILD
+436 HPVGDWRGRKIID
-449 AILDDPAVGVLICPI
+449 AILADPSVGVLICPI

-473 KLAQDLVAAAERT
+473 KLAQDLVDAAEAT

-524 TAVRAH
+524 GAVKAY
-530 LDHTRFTAAYR
+530 LDHHRFTTAYR
-541 SPFDEAPRSPS
+541 SPFDEAPRTPS

-560 LMRPGQQLSEHAAKQ
+560 LMRPGRQLSEHAAKQ

-600 SLVGYPV
+600 GLVGYPV
-607 VMKASGASIAHKTEL
+607 VMKASGAQLAHKTEL
-622 GLVKIGLTSAS
+622 GLVKVGLTSAS
-633 QIRDAYRELT
+633 QVRDTYRELT

-649 DVSLDGVLVCQMV
+649 GVDLDGILVCQMV
-662 ERGVEMVV
+662 GRGVEMVV
-670 GVTHDDLFG
+670 GVTRDPLFG

-690 VEVLR
+690 VEVLN
-695 DSAVRVPP
+695 DAAVRVPP
-703 FGEDQAHAMLAELR
+703 FGEDQARDMLGELR
-717 GRALLG
+717 GQALLK

-747 LELGDQIAELDI
+747 LELDGDLSELDI

-778 ACR
+778 VCR